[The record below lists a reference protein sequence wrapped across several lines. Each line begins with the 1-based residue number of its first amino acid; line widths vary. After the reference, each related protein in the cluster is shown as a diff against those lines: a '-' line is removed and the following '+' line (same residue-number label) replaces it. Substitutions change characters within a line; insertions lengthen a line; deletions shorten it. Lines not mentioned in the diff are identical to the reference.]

1 MTTLAASL
9 QAAIHATVVTELGAG
24 GNCALTNSAGTLLA
38 EIPLDTPA
46 GTVDPTSGQ
55 LSIAFDGRCE
65 AAAASG
71 TAAYC
76 KLRTSADAVLI
87 TLPCRSGTTPLS
99 GYLTLASLTIVA
111 GSPVEID
118 ELTFG

>member
-9 QAAIHATVVTELGAG
+9 QAAIHATVVTELGASAD
-24 GNCALTNSAGTLLA
+24 CALTNAAGTVLA
-38 EIPLDTPA
+38 VIPLDTPA
-46 GTVDPTSGQ
+46 GTVDPVSGQ

-71 TAAYC
+71 TAAYA
-76 KLRTSADAVLI
+76 KLRTSAGAVLI
-87 TLPCRSGTTPLS
+87 TLPCRSGVSPLS
-99 GYLTLASLTIVA
+99 GYVTLKALTVVA
-111 GSPVEID
+111 GSPFELD